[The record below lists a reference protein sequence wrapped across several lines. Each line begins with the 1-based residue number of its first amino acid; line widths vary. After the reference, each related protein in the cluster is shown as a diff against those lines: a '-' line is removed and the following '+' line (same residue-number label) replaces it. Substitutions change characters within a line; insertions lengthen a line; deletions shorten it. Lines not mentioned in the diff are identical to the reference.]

1 MPASPRI
8 QGGYPSQARKR
19 EKNRCFLCPPGVGS
33 MSGRLLVLYSPN
45 KLGKGALLP
54 QCKEGEPG
62 AAEEGAFSHRLS
74 CLHIAL
80 LAPTSQCS
88 S

>member
-1 MPASPRI
+1 MEREWQNLSPMLSRRPQVPASPRI
-8 QGGYPSQARKR
+8 QGGYLSQAGKR
-19 EKNRCFLCPPGVGS
+19 AKNRCFLCPPGVGS

-62 AAEEGAFSHRLS
+62 AAE
-74 CLHIAL
+74 
-80 LAPTSQCS
+80 
-88 S
+88 